1 MWNANI
7 DIDGYGKEMKTNSS
21 GKISFKTKSKIIL
34 KLRWLKS
41 CCIDDVAKTKP
52 VILKLNKTDELGW
65 ILIFAQMFFTYL

>member
-1 MWNANI
+1 
-7 DIDGYGKEMKTNSS
+7 MKTNSS

-52 VILKLNKTDELGW
+52 VILKLNKTDELG
-65 ILIFAQMFFTYL
+65 